1 MGPGR
6 GWGRPQPEPSSCWRE
21 GARGAGRGGAAGRGW
36 DTGTGESLSAR
47 SWLALGSP
55 GSEQRPFSRLPPSPL
70 PAPLPRLLPPP
81 SLDVD
86 CSPSPAGTR
95 RGPRSPRGRRG
106 GAEGSGPAAQSRA
119 RGTDPGR
126 KRRPPPPTPLEV
138 AGLGPR
144 KEGRSGSP
152 GGPDPGGPDGCA
164 GPEWASW
171 CS

>member
-1 MGPGR
+1 MGPGT

-36 DTGTGESLSAR
+36 DTGTGGVAECALLAGSGKSGIRAAPFLS
-47 SWLALGSP
+47 
-55 GSEQRPFSRLPPSPL
+55 PSSL

-152 GGPDPGGPDGCA
+152 GGPAPGGPDGCA